1 MREMTEMV
9 FFIPFGIKRNKT
21 IYKYLNKL
29 KFFIMSKVNIK
40 LKSKME
46 VANETMAFHFN
57 KPAGFTFKAGQ
68 FADFT
73 LIKPSET
80 DAEGDTRGFSLGAPC
95 EDDIMFTTRMRD
107 TAFKQNMK
115 NMPIGAEVIFD
126 APYGSFTLQ
135 KNTKIPAVFLSG
147 GIGITPMRSIV
158 LQATHDK
165 TEHKIFLF
173 YANKTPKDAAYLDEL
188 TAVQK
193 ENTNFKL
200 IASMTD
206 VDGSKG
212 WKGETGFFTKEM
224 LHKYIGDLSQPI
236 YYISG
241 PASMVSSIRK
251 TLSEAGIDEDNI
263 RTEEFTGY

>member
-1 MREMTEMV
+1 MA
-9 FFIPFGIKRNKT
+9 
-21 IYKYLNKL
+21 
-29 KFFIMSKVNIK
+29 KVNIK
-40 LKSKME
+40 LKSKEE
-46 VANETMAFHFN
+46 VASETMTFHFS

-68 FADFT
+68 FADYT

-95 EDDIMFTTRMRD
+95 EEDITFTTRMRD
-107 TAFKQNMK
+107 TAFKRNLK
-115 NMPIGAEVIFD
+115 NMATDTEVIFD
-126 APYGSFTLQ
+126 APYGYFTLQ
-135 KNTKIPAVFLSG
+135 NNTKIPAVFLCG
-147 GIGITPMRSIV
+147 GIGITPVRSII

-165 TEHKIFLF
+165 TAHRIFLF

-188 TAVQK
+188 TAAQNV
-193 ENTNFKL
+193 NANFKL
-200 IASMTD
+200 VASMTD
-206 VDGSKG
+206 IDGSKG

-224 LHKYIGDLSQPI
+224 LQKYIGDLSQPI

-251 TLSEAGIDEDNI
+251 TLSDADINGDNI